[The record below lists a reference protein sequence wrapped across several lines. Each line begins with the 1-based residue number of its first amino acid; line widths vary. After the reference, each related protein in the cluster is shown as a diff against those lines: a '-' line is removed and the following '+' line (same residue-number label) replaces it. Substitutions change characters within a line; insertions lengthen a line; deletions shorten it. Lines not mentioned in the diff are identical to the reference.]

1 MEKIS
6 NNCALPCVAQVY
18 PSQTFMGASNIVA
31 SNIIEEKSISE
42 GEELE
47 GKKIF
52 VGYLCAC
59 ACKDH
64 VTIKNEI
71 YL

>member
-1 MEKIS
+1 MEKTS
-6 NNCALPCVAQVY
+6 PNNCALPCVAQVY
-18 PSQTFMGASNIVA
+18 PPQIFMGASNIV
-31 SNIIEEKSISE
+31 IEEKSISE

-52 VGYLCAC
+52 VGYLCVCAC

-71 YL
+71 YI